1 MLVKRSFPG
10 LSQDC
15 LGDPL
20 GIPREPKPIQLMSIN
35 PFHQTTISITE
46 SPAAYLHS
54 IGDIFALFN
63 TQDSGNISYGVA
75 VNGARY
81 FVKTAGDPADSRPYL
96 AHEQRVA
103 LLRNA
108 VVLAQRVAHP
118 ALCQLQQV
126 IESPQGPL
134 LVYEWID
141 GELIGLPRAQR
152 DDPASAYQ
160 RFRTLPLDELLRA
173 LDLIYDLHAHLA
185 AIGWVAV
192 DFYDGCLLYDFSQQ
206 TLRIMDLDTY
216 HQGPFLNAMGR
227 MFGSSRFM
235 APEEFQRG
243 ATIDQRTT
251 VFTMGRTAAL
261 FLGDGTLER
270 TAFRGNDALHA
281 VVQRACQEERNERFA
296 TMTEFYTAWCNAQ
309 LVP

>member
-1 MLVKRSFPG
+1 MIR
-10 LSQDC
+10 
-15 LGDPL
+15 
-20 GIPREPKPIQLMSIN
+20 
-35 PFHQTTISITE
+35 TTLSITQ
-46 SPAAYLHS
+46 SPADYLHG

-75 VNGARY
+75 VNGVRY
-81 FVKTAGDPADSRPYL
+81 FVKTAGDPTDSRPYL

-108 VVLAQRVAHP
+108 VVLAQSVAHP
-118 ALCQLQQV
+118 TLCQLQQV

-134 LVYEWID
+134 LVYEWVD
-141 GELIGLPRAQR
+141 GELIGVPRAQR

-160 RFRTLPLDELLRA
+160 RFRALPVAELLSA

-185 AIGWVAV
+185 ATGWVAV
-192 DFYDGCLLYDFSQQ
+192 DFYDGCLLYDFSRQ
-206 TLRIMDLDTY
+206 TVRIMDLDTY
-216 HQGPFLNAMGR
+216 HQGPFVNAMGR

-261 FLGDGTLER
+261 FLADGSLER
-270 TAFRGNDALHA
+270 VAFRGNDALHA
-281 VVQRACQEERNERFA
+281 VVQRACQAERNERFA
-296 TMTEFYTAWCNAQ
+296 TMSEFYTDWRHAR
-309 LVP
+309 LVL

>member
-1 MLVKRSFPG
+1 MN
-10 LSQDC
+10 LSHAMI
-15 LGDPL
+15 L
-20 GIPREPKPIQLMSIN
+20 
-35 PFHQTTISITE
+35 TTE
-46 SPAAYLHS
+46 QAPATYLHS
-54 IGDIFALFN
+54 IGNVFALFN

-81 FVKTAGDPADSRPYL
+81 FVKTAGDPTDTSPYL

-108 VVLAQRVAHP
+108 VHLAQSVTHP
-118 ALCQLQQV
+118 ALCPLYQV

-134 LVYEWID
+134 LVYEWSD
-141 GELIGLPRAQR
+141 GELIGVPRTQR

-160 RFRTLPLDELLRA
+160 RFRGLPVDELLRA

-185 AIGWVAV
+185 AAGWIAV
-192 DFYDGCLLYDFSQQ
+192 DFYDGCLLYDFSRQ

-216 HQGPFLNAMGR
+216 HQGPLINEMGR

-243 ATIDQRTT
+243 ATIDQRTN

-261 FLGDGTLER
+261 FLGDGTV
-270 TAFRGNDALHA
+270 AQAPFRGSDALYK
-281 VVQRACQEERNERFA
+281 VVCHACQEERTARFA
-296 TMTEFYTAWCNAQ
+296 SIADFYMAWRTAR
-309 LVP
+309 LLPPP

>member
-1 MLVKRSFPG
+1 MNVTA
-10 LSQDC
+10 
-15 LGDPL
+15 
-20 GIPREPKPIQLMSIN
+20 IN
-35 PFHQTTISITE
+35 D
-46 SPAAYLHS
+46 SPERYLQS

-75 VNGARY
+75 VNGVRY

-96 AHEQRVA
+96 AHAQRVA

-108 VVLAQRVAHP
+108 VVLAQSMAHP
-118 ALCQLQQV
+118 TLCQLHQV

-141 GELIGLPRAQR
+141 GELIGVPRSQR
-152 DDPASAYQ
+152 DDPTSAYQ
-160 RFRTLPLDELLRA
+160 RFRALPVAELLRA

-185 AIGWVAV
+185 AAGWIAV
-192 DFYDGCLLYDFSQQ
+192 DFYDGCLLYDFSPQ

-296 TMTEFYTAWCNAQ
+296 TMTEFYTAWRAAR
-309 LVP
+309 LVS